1 MANFT
6 VTNTTAIGGGNAQ
19 QGASGT
25 YKSMIVVGNS
35 SATTATNGAGTY
47 RRGKLYDLMIGTAGS
62 PADTYY
68 EFDVG
73 TITLGTT
80 PAGITGTLISS
91 LSSSFT
97 LDLADINVTAAI
109 QINSTGEV
117 GIGTVV
123 EKWYLGINQRASY
136 RWVCSPGS
144 EIIYPANSSATNPNG
159 LTLRGRSASGTV
171 NMTGTVMVS
180 EL

>member
-1 MANFT
+1 MANFSIA
-6 VTNTTAIGGGNAQ
+6 NTTAVGGGNVQ
-19 QGASGT
+19 QAAAST
-25 YKSMIVVGNS
+25 YKSLIVVGNS

-47 RRGKLYDLMIGTAGS
+47 RRGKLYDLMIGTAGT
-62 PADTYY
+62 PADNYY

-97 LDLADINVTAAI
+97 LDPADINITAAI
-109 QINSTGEV
+109 EINSTGEV

-136 RWVCSPGS
+136 RWVCAPGS
-144 EIIYPANSSATNPNG
+144 EILYPANSSATNPNG
-159 LTLRGRSASGTV
+159 LTVRGRSAAGTV
-171 NMTGTVMVS
+171 NMTATVMVS
-180 EL
+180 EQ